1 MKRIGLRTLKTAICV
16 FICAMIYVILR
27 FIDDKSKTDF
37 HFSYVLYSP
46 FFAGIATAYS
56 LYPDKKRSLIQAK
69 NRIIASL
76 IGGLIGILLV
86 VIYELITK
94 SSWPHI
100 FDASKEFYEFIIPFI
115 LVGII
120 TIIVIHT
127 AVLLNQKNAAFVAVL
142 TFISITLNPND
153 LISSEYGE
161 WLFGFNR
168 ILSTIIGVLVALI
181 VNLFKIPHRIK
192 NKDLLFCVGIEDI
205 LKSDNATMK
214 GFMNYKLNHMSYIGA
229 NCTLFTTR
237 TPATFMPILKDV
249 DIKLPVICFSG
260 AALYDPNRLE
270 FSYKVIIDDESRI
283 ALEKCFNEVGV
294 SPFKNYIIDNVHHI
308 FNNNIHNLGEELY
321 KATRKNDA
329 YVSYDEI
336 DSSSLGDLIYY
347 LIIDEIASINKLK
360 EAIENGPLNDKVVV
374 KIYDYF
380 DSNDDI
386 VPELKYAKIYNKDI
400 ENLDGLKDFA
410 KNHNFRIVGL
420 TATPISNNLL
430 KNSDYK
436 VTYSSNKEALP
447 YTDIVIETKTY
458 DDLFKTMN
466 KMYYSKKYYK
476 KAE

>member
-27 FIDDKSKTDF
+27 FIDDKSGTDF

-181 VNLFKIPHRIK
+181 VNLFKIPHRTK

-237 TPATFMPILKDV
+237 I
-249 DIKLPVICFSG
+249 
-260 AALYDPNRLE
+260 
-270 FSYKVIIDDESRI
+270 
-283 ALEKCFNEVGV
+283 
-294 SPFKNYIIDNVHHI
+294 
-308 FNNNIHNLGEELY
+308 
-321 KATRKNDA
+321 
-329 YVSYDEI
+329 
-336 DSSSLGDLIYY
+336 
-347 LIIDEIASINKLK
+347 
-360 EAIENGPLNDKVVV
+360 
-374 KIYDYF
+374 
-380 DSNDDI
+380 
-386 VPELKYAKIYNKDI
+386 
-400 ENLDGLKDFA
+400 
-410 KNHNFRIVGL
+410 
-420 TATPISNNLL
+420 TPIIA
-430 KNSDYK
+430 
-436 VTYSSNKEALP
+436 TI
-447 YTDIVIETKTY
+447 T
-458 DDLFKTMN
+458 
-466 KMYYSKKYYK
+466 
-476 KAE
+476 